1 MAAFHTRAEEP
12 LLPESRPHPLSAEAF
27 AESFGE
33 PLRDTLDLKTWRQGV
48 DLVREYARI
57 EQEIATAVEFE
68 TEQEAQ
74 VREYVLARLPF
85 LQNAIPEA
93 GKYDVTEDVLK
104 EVHRGLLF
112 NGGVE
117 ACDGTHQRHDS
128 LALTIHQIG
137 VCLVS
142 YTGNQGSWSTRLFRR
157 DLREDHGDPVE
168 TMTALLERRGKR
180 AGLNQPDRRDGLTE
194 LAERAVMSYAE
205 VVALLDQSQAVWRM
219 GHGMPAPYQLLA
231 GAGNPDVAVES
242 IKLLCR
248 LIADFKKFVYVSSE
262 GQDREYLTLGQALR
276 PLEYIVIGTLD
287 EKIDRFVSTIKFPS
301 RATVDTDWGGER
313 LTPAE
318 WVIRFRDEVASQVVF
333 GVFRASR
340 LAPPQIFYAHR
351 EHFELAAAIAI
362 ADSVLLPQ
370 RGFPMLID
378 LADRTCKGVYGGGS
392 LKEMA
397 ETAYAR
403 AGAGLRFG
411 SERANRPD

>member
-1 MAAFHTRAEEP
+1 MAAFHTRTDDAP
-12 LLPESRPHPLSAEAF
+12 LPVARPHPLSAEAF

-33 PLRDTLDLKTWRQGV
+33 PLQRTLDLDTWRQGADMV
-48 DLVREYARI
+48 KEYARI
-57 EQEIATAVEFE
+57 EHEIATAVEFE
-68 TEQEAQ
+68 TEQQEQ
-74 VREYVLARLPF
+74 VRERVIARLPF
-85 LQNAIPEA
+85 LAGAIPEA
-93 GKYDVTEDVLK
+93 GHYTLTTADIDA
-104 EVHRGLLF
+104 VHRGLLF

-157 DLREDHGDPVE
+157 DLREDLGDPVE
-168 TMTALLERRGKR
+168 TMTALLERRGAR
-180 AGLNQPDRRDGLTE
+180 GGLNQPGGRDGLTE

-205 VVALLDQSQAVWRM
+205 VAVLLDRSQAVWRM

-231 GAGNPDVAVES
+231 GAGNPDVAVTS
-242 IKLLCR
+242 IRLLRR
-248 LIADFKKFVYVSSE
+248 LIEGHKKFVYVSSE
-262 GQDREYLTLGQALR
+262 GADRQFLTLGQALR
-276 PLEYIVIGTLD
+276 PLEYIVVGTLA
-287 EKIDRFVSTIKFPS
+287 EKIERFVSTISFSSK
-301 RATVDTDWGGER
+301 ATVDTDWDGEK
-313 LTPAE
+313 LTPTE
-318 WVIRFRDEVASQVVF
+318 WVVRFRDRVASQVVF

-351 EHFELAAAIAI
+351 DHFELAAAVAV

-397 ETAYAR
+397 ETAYSR

-411 SERANRPD
+411 SERANRPE